1 MTEREEEPE
10 PYESDLTYMQDELEW
25 IEARARRI
33 QIDQK
38 LEESMGDQQVG
49 GGPGGWTSNDM
60 SLDELWSRKERLE
73 SKESELRERV
83 DTRLEAMRRDG
94 EPPALDQ
101 LVEMYGLDDF
111 ERTIVL
117 LAASR
122 AFSQRFHS
130 LFSELAGEFGYALSV
145 EAVFNFCELSFAERI
160 ERRKVFA
167 RSGALR
173 SNDLISLDSAE
184 RFDSP
189 EDLLGTGIELSSRTF
204 AFLIGDDSLADEF
217 LEFSSVEEPIATFDQ
232 VVLDDEDKRRIRSV
246 IDQHGAYLEKRREW
260 GFDDVISYGRG
271 ALMLFY
277 GKPGTGKTMTAHAVA
292 DAMDKRVLNVDIPT
306 FVSQH
311 EAEHFLPG
319 LFREAQM
326 KNALLFFD
334 ECEEL
339 FGDRRRGN
347 ALMTMLLTELERFE
361 GVAILAT
368 NLPRQLDEALERRI
382 LIKVEFPEP
391 DRVARRDIWDK
402 HLPDEAPVA
411 DEVDLQRLA
420 DRFEMTGGLIKNA
433 VLTAVADAVH
443 RGADDPEI
451 DMASLERAAR
461 RQVETIS
468 EGETPV
474 VDPSVRLE
482 DVVLPEETRDKIEE
496 LIEASRNRR
505 QVLERWGIG
514 EHLSY
519 GKGLSALFAGEPGTG
534 KTMCA
539 EAIANELNRPLLVGS
554 IPALKSKWVGET
566 EKNLDQLF
574 RDAKAHNAI
583 LFLDEA
589 DSLLMER
596 GEQLASRH
604 DDSAVNVL
612 LGELERHNDLVLMAS
627 NRPDALDPA
636 LDRRLTYQL
645 TFPHPDAELRA
656 RIWETLLPDDVP
668 REETIDVGALGEQFP
683 LTGGRI
689 KNAVFKAAF
698 RAARTEGGISMELL
712 REAADEEMDDD
723 GESVGFRSGD

>member
-1 MTEREEEPE
+1 MTESNGPA
-10 PYESDLTYMQDELEW
+10 PYESDLAYMQEELEW
-25 IEARARRI
+25 IETRARRI
-33 QIDQK
+33 RVDQK
-38 LEESMGDQQVG
+38 LEESMGDQETG
-49 GGPGGWTSNDM
+49 GASGWRSSDV

-73 SKESELRERV
+73 SEETELRTHI
-83 DTRLEAMRRDG
+83 DQRLEAMRNQEDS
-94 EPPALDQ
+94 PALDR
-101 LVEMYGLDDF
+101 LVEMYDLDDF
-111 ERTIVL
+111 ERTILL

-122 AFSQRFHS
+122 AFSQRFQS
-130 LFSELAGEFGYALSV
+130 LFSEMAGEFGYALSV

-160 ERRKVFA
+160 RRRKIFS
-167 RSGALR
+167 RSRALR

-189 EDLLGTGIELSSRTF
+189 EDLLSTGIELSSRTF
-204 AFLIGDDSLADEF
+204 AYLIGDDSLADEF

-232 VVLDDEDKRRIRSV
+232 VVLDPEDKRRIRSV
-246 IDQHGAYLEKRREW
+246 IDQHGTYLEKRREW

-306 FVSQH
+306 FVNQH
-311 EAEHFLPG
+311 EAERFLPG

-326 KNALLFFD
+326 KDALLFFD
-334 ECEEL
+334 ECEVL
-339 FGDRRRGN
+339 FGDRRQGN
-347 ALMTMLLTELERFE
+347 TLMTMLLTELERFE

-368 NLPRQLDEALERRI
+368 NLPQQLDEALERRI

-391 DRVARRDIWDK
+391 DRVARRNIWAK
-402 HLPDEAPVA
+402 HLPDEAPIA
-411 DEVDLQRLA
+411 DDVDLQALA

-443 RGADDPEI
+443 RGEETPDI
-451 DMASLERAAR
+451 DMASLQRAAR

-474 VDPSVRLE
+474 VDPNVRLE
-482 DVVLPEETRDKIEE
+482 DVVLPEETQDRVEE

-596 GEQLASRH
+596 GEQRASRH

-612 LGELERHNDLVLMAS
+612 LGELERHNDLVLLAT

-656 RIWETLLPDDVP
+656 RIWQTLLPEDVP
-668 REETIDVGALGEQFP
+668 RAESIDVEALGQQFP

-698 RAARTEGGISMELL
+698 RAARADEGVAMEML
-712 REAADEEMDDD
+712 RAAADEELDD
-723 GESVGFRSGD
+723 ESPSVGFRPDAES